1 MDQSQ
6 RIVNIKNSLRT
17 TQVRTKSI
25 FQNRNI
31 FQSWSE
37 LSNTATPQ
45 KLQVVKSSIR
55 HSLDPIRRLV
65 IVKNGQKEDN

>member
-6 RIVNIKNSLRT
+6 RIVKIKNSLRT

-25 FQNRNI
+25 FQNRNT

-45 KLQVVKSSIR
+45 KLQVVKSIR
-55 HSLDPIRRLV
+55 QSLDPIRRLV